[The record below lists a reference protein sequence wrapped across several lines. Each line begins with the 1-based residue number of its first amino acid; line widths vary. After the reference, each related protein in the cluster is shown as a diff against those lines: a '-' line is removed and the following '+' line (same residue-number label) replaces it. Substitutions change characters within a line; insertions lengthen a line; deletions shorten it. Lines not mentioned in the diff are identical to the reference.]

1 MSIQW
6 EYILKKIHKSYNF
19 LYRRNFLK
27 MSWSFW
33 FSGDII
39 DWFLKEGLPSS
50 LMPYSMEN
58 ALISTI
64 YIKRWVTETVF
75 FENDY
80 VFFFLHIFLSQI
92 VGLFRW
98 LPGEDFMLAMAS
110 TGRDKSFQRCAIT
123 PQPIEWLYVLCLGYI
138 STLSS

>member
-1 MSIQW
+1 
-6 EYILKKIHKSYNF
+6 
-19 LYRRNFLK
+19 

-39 DWFLKEGLPSS
+39 DWFLKEGLPSF

-58 ALISTI
+58 ALICTTC
-64 YIKRWVTETVF
+64 IKRWVTVIVF

-80 VFFFLHIFLSQI
+80 GFFSFFFFVYFLPQF

-110 TGRDKSFQRCAIT
+110 TGRDKSFQRCAIIQ
-123 PQPIEWLYVLCLGYI
+123 QPIEWLYVLCLGYI
-138 STLSS
+138 SALSSWFLCFWPVPCSC